1 MIIKCLLCANI
12 NIDPITFIQG
22 YSIIWL
28 YVLYVFR
35 AYIRKGVDYQNI
47 DKKKI
52 FLCFMLMSV
61 LTFMSKMLME
71 RTGHFAFTNVLVDYT
86 SPTVFIGSL
95 ALLLFFANVEI
106 NNIKL
111 KNIVIILSKATL
123 GVYLIHDNYM
133 IRNTIV
139 SRLFMHELHQAAY
152 KTALLK
158 LIVVVISVYLI
169 CSFIDLLRGKFFDI
183 IKELVTKVKNTKK
196 E

>member
-12 NIDPITFIQG
+12 NVGPITFIQG
-22 YSIIWL
+22 YSAIWL
-28 YVLYVFR
+28 YVLYVFG
-35 AYIRKGVDYQNI
+35 AYIRKCVDYQNI
-47 DKKKI
+47 DKKKS
-52 FLCFMLMSV
+52 FLCFMLMSI

-71 RTGHFAFTNVLVDYT
+71 RTGHFAFTNVFVDYT
-86 SPTVFIGSL
+86 SSTVFIGSL

-111 KNIVIILSKATL
+111 KNIIITLSNATL
-123 GVYLIHDNYM
+123 GVYLLHDNYM

-139 SRLFMHELHQAAY
+139 SRLFTYELHHAAY

-183 IKELVTKVKNTKK
+183 IKELITKVKNTNK

>member
-1 MIIKCLLCANI
+1 
-12 NIDPITFIQG
+12 
-22 YSIIWL
+22 
-28 YVLYVFR
+28 
-35 AYIRKGVDYQNI
+35 
-47 DKKKI
+47 
-52 FLCFMLMSV
+52 MLMSV

-158 LIVVVISVYLI
+158 LIVFVVISVYLI